1 MPAKKTTAQFIE
13 DAVKVH
19 GDKYDY
25 SLVEYVN
32 DREKVKIICY
42 EHGMFYQLPYSH
54 VGQKS
59 GCLQCGFVKS
69 ADKSRHGLPLFIQ
82 MAKEKHGDRY
92 DYSLVEYKQNLTPV
106 KIICTIHGEFEQT
119 PKEHKKGSGCPTCGL
134 ELRAASK
141 VLRSANL
148 FIEKARSVH
157 GGKYDYKLVD
167 YKKAIRKVKIICKE
181 HGIFKQSPNS
191 HLGGNGCPTCAHLI
205 GTSKRSLTLSD
216 FLEKAKTIHSDLYD
230 YSLVDNY
237 KNYRTILNIICK
249 EHGVFKQKASN
260 HLTGNGCQ
268 KCGRAVVEESK
279 RLSQSDFLERSTN
292 VHASRYDY
300 SLVMY
305 KNNSTKVKIICKEH
319 GIFKQTPNNHMSGA
333 GCKKCAIDEAA
344 KKRRKNNAFFIK
356 KATLVH
362 GNSYDY
368 SLVKCDGTRN
378 SVMIICKTHGVFTQN
393 VSGHLNGRGCPK
405 CGYENTRKSQL
416 MSTEDFV
423 KKAKKRYGNKYD
435 YSLTQYTG
443 YYKDISIICREHG
456 LFRRKAGYHLIG
468 DSACPKCNSSKG
480 ELRIEKYLKTTCLLF
495 ESQKRF
501 DNCRNKKRLPFDF
514 YIPAHNLLIEYD
526 GEQHFI
532 PVKMWGGEGG
542 LERNQKRD
550 AIKTRY
556 AERHNIRLVR
566 IPYTEYDRI
575 EEILSEALK
584 LEYQPLQLSLFAA

>member
-1 MPAKKTTAQFIE
+1 MSARKTTAQFIE

-19 GDKYDY
+19 GERYDY

-32 DREKVKIICY
+32 DREKVKIICK

-54 VGQKS
+54 VGQKA
-59 GCLQCGFVKS
+59 GCLKCGFVKT
-69 ADKSRHGLPLFIQ
+69 ANKARDGQDEFIKK
-82 MAKEKHGDRY
+82 AKETHGDRY

-119 PKEHKKGSGCPTCGL
+119 PKEHKKRSGCPTCGL

-157 GGKYDYKLVD
+157 GGKYDYKLVE
-167 YKKAIRKVKIICKE
+167 YKKAIRKVKIICKV

-191 HLGGNGCPTCAHLI
+191 HLGGQTCPTCARQSGI
-205 GTSKRSLTLSD
+205 SKRSLTLSD

-237 KNYRTILNIICK
+237 KNNRTILDIICK
-249 EHGVFKQKASN
+249 EHGVFKQMAVN
-260 HLTGNGCQ
+260 HLQGKGCQ
-268 KCGRAVVEESK
+268 KCGQAVVEESK
-279 RLSQSDFLERSTN
+279 RLSQSDFLERSTS

-300 SLVMY
+300 SLVVY
-305 KNNSTKVKIICKEH
+305 KNSSTKVKIICKTH
-319 GIFKQTPNNHMSGA
+319 GLFKQIPNAHMAGA

-368 SLVKCDGTRN
+368 SLVECDGTKSN
-378 SVMIICKTHGVFTQN
+378 VTIICKTHGLFTQSA
-393 VSGHLNGRGCPK
+393 SGHLQGKGCQY
-405 CGYENTRKSQL
+405 CAIEKSIGPRQ
-416 MSTEDFV
+416 TTNEFIA
-423 KKAKKRYGNKYD
+423 KAQKIHGDTYD
-435 YSLTQYTG
+435 YSLVEYTG
-443 YYKDISIICREHG
+443 SSKKIYLICKKHG
-456 LFRRKAGYHLIG
+456 KFKTVAQYHLSGVGCRKCRISRGEYVIG
-468 DSACPKCNSSKG
+468 EFLQRSG
-480 ELRIEKYLKTTCLLF
+480 LLH
-495 ESQKRF
+495 ETEKRF
-501 DNCRNKKRLPFDF
+501 DNCRNQKVLPFDF

-532 PVKMWGGEGG
+532 PVKMWGGEEG
-542 LERNQKRD
+542 LKAIQKRD
-550 AIKTRY
+550 AIKTRF
-556 AERHNIRLVR
+556 AERHNIRLLR
-566 IPYTEYDRI
+566 IKYTEYDRI